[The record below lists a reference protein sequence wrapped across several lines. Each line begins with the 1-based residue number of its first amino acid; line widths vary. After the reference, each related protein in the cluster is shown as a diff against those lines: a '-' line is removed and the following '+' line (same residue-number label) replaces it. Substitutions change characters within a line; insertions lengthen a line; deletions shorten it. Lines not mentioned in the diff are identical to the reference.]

1 MNIEEAK
8 QKVAERNK
16 YVSWSKLAHDLYRT
30 NNTAQMEIHTD
41 EAWQMVLNG
50 LQFDYNSLEEQCAS
64 LRRINSA
71 LRGSLYINDVDEL
84 QKEIERLKETD
95 RINCIMIKELK
106 AENERHK
113 HNLCKLREQLDAY
126 MIKEMNGEE
135 KATPANVE
143 TKKIRVEV
151 LDGAT
156 KCLMSEIGIQIT
168 IPICPF

>member
-1 MNIEEAK
+1 MKIEEAK
-8 QKVAERNK
+8 QKVAEK
-16 YVSWSKLAHDLYRT
+16 YHFKSFEDAKKWKTSIVLGVPEPRDEFLISELA
-30 NNTAQMEIHTD
+30 NTVEKYTD
-41 EAWQMVLNG
+41 EAWQMVVNK
-50 LQFDYNSLEEQCAS
+50 
-64 LRRINSA
+64 
-71 LRGSLYINDVDEL
+71 L
-84 QKEIERLKETD
+84 QKEIEHLKETD